1 MNTEWQGNIH
11 LNDDTLGFGS
21 AVLFSLF
28 FFSTLLAQI
37 CKFID
42 EISRPSLSKTN
53 DENVFQ
59 PAAYDCFLMFVRE
72 QFQSNWQF
80 LELLAGHSLF
90 QKDVK

>member
-42 EISRPSLSKTN
+42 EISWPSLSKTN
-53 DENVFQ
+53 DEHVFQ
-59 PAAYDCFLMFVRE
+59 RAAYDCFLMFVRE

-80 LELLAGHSLF
+80 VELLAGHSLF

>member
-1 MNTEWQGNIH
+1 MM
-11 LNDDTLGFGS
+11 TLWDLAQLSFL
-21 AVLFSLF
+21 VF
-28 FFSTLLAQI
+28 FFPTLLAQI

-42 EISRPSLSKTN
+42 EISWPSLSKTN

-59 PAAYDCFLMFVRE
+59 RAAYDCFLMFVRE

-80 LELLAGHSLF
+80 VELLAGHSLF

>member
-1 MNTEWQGNIH
+1 MM
-11 LNDDTLGFGS
+11 TLWDLAQLSFL
-21 AVLFSLF
+21 VF
-28 FFSTLLAQI
+28 FFSTLLAQT

-42 EISRPSLSKTN
+42 EISWPSLSKTN

-59 PAAYDCFLMFVRE
+59 RAAYDCFLMFVRE

-80 LELLAGHSLF
+80 VELLAGHSLF

>member
-1 MNTEWQGNIH
+1 MM
-11 LNDDTLGFGS
+11 TLWDLAQLSFL
-21 AVLFSLF
+21 VF

-42 EISRPSLSKTN
+42 EISWPSLSKTN

-59 PAAYDCFLMFVRE
+59 RAAYDCFLMFVRE

-80 LELLAGHSLF
+80 VELLAGHSLF

>member
-11 LNDDTLGFGS
+11 LNDDTLGFGL
-21 AVLFSLF
+21 AVLFSL

-42 EISRPSLSKTN
+42 EISWPSLSKTN
-53 DENVFQ
+53 DEHVFQ
-59 PAAYDCFLMFVRE
+59 RAAYDCFLMFVRE
-72 QFQSNWQF
+72 QFQGNWQF
-80 LELLAGHSLF
+80 VELLTGHSLF

>member
-1 MNTEWQGNIH
+1 MM
-11 LNDDTLGFGS
+11 TLWDLAQLSFF
-21 AVLFSLF
+21 VF

-42 EISRPSLSKTN
+42 EISWPSLSKTN

-59 PAAYDCFLMFVRE
+59 GAAYDCFLMFVRE

-80 LELLAGHSLF
+80 VELLAGHSLF